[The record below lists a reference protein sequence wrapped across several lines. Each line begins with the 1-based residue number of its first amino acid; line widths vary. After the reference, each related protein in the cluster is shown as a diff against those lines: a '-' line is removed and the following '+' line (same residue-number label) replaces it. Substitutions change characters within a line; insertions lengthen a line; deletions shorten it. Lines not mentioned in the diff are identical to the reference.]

1 VRRERFFTRY
11 KSANPTIIR
20 GTGPLA

>member
-11 KSANPTIIR
+11 KSANPTVIR
-20 GTGPLA
+20 GTGPPA